1 MNDGLPLVTLYLTE
15 RCNSRCVTCDYW
27 RHGRKDVTLEA
38 VTQLLPDLRV
48 LRTRTAL
55 ISGGEPLLNP
65 QWRDI
70 AETLRTQGIDLWLL
84 TSGLSLFKHAS
95 PVAEL
100 FQSVTVSLD
109 GTCAE
114 TYTAIRGL
122 DAFDKVCDGIRAV
135 SAAGVA
141 VGLRI
146 TLQRA
151 NFRELPR
158 FVTLGREL
166 GASQVSFLAVDVSNP
181 HAFARREDFSPE
193 LALRA
198 TEVAELDALIG
209 DLERNHAD
217 DFRQRFIAESP
228 AKMRAIRDYFAALCG
243 MGPFPPV
250 RCNAPEFSA
259 VVGVDGRVSPCFFI
273 PGPASAVGEGL
284 ATQLAGAPMVE
295 LRRAIRNGER
305 RECERCVCSMYRQL
319 DVQHTPVSLGLVRK
333 VHAGV

>member
-38 VTQLLPDLRV
+38 VTRLLPDLRA

-70 AETLRTQGIDLWLL
+70 AETLRSQDIDLWLL
-84 TSGLSLFKHAS
+84 TSGLSLFKHS
-95 PVAEL
+95 RPVAEL

-114 TYTAIRGL
+114 TYAAIRGL
-122 DAFDKVCDGIRAV
+122 DAFDKVCDGIRAA

-198 TEVAELDALIG
+198 AEVAELDALIG

-217 DFRQRFIAESP
+217 DFRRRFIAESP
-228 AKMRAIRDYFAALCG
+228 AKMRAIRDYFAALTG

-259 VVGVDGRVSPCFFI
+259 VVGVDGHVSPCFFI
-273 PGPASAVGEGL
+273 PGPTSAAGVGL
-284 ATQLAGAPMVE
+284 AAQLAGAPMVE

-319 DVQHTPVSLGLVRK
+319 DVQRTPVNLGLARGVQ
-333 VHAGV
+333 AGV

>member
-38 VTQLLPDLRV
+38 VTRLLPDLRA

-70 AETLRTQGIDLWLL
+70 AETLRSQDIDLWLL
-84 TSGLSLFKHAS
+84 TSGLSLFKHS
-95 PVAEL
+95 RQVAEL

-114 TYTAIRGL
+114 TYAAIRGL
-122 DAFDKVCDGIRAV
+122 DAFDKVCDGIRAA

-198 TEVAELDALIG
+198 AEVAELDALIG

-217 DFRQRFIAESP
+217 DFRRRFIAESP
-228 AKMRAIRDYFAALCG
+228 AKMRAIRDYFAALTG

-259 VVGVDGRVSPCFFI
+259 VVGVDGHVSPCFFI
-273 PGPASAVGEGL
+273 PGPTSAAGVGL
-284 ATQLAGAPMVE
+284 AAQLAGAPMVE

-319 DVQHTPVSLGLVRK
+319 DVQRTPVNLGLGRGVQ
-333 VHAGV
+333 AGV